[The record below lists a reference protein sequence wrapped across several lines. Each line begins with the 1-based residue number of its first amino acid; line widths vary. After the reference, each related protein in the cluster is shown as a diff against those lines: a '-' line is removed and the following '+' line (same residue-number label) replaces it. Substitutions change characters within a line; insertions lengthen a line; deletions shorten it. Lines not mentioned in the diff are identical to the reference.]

1 MAVQLSS
8 DAGNAPRARPSRYS
22 MPAQLSSD
30 AGNAAPQPAE
40 ANSAA
45 LRNLRN
51 PARTLR
57 NPAPH
62 HDHEKISYDVKKSS
76 L

>member
-1 MAVQLSS
+1 
-8 DAGNAPRARPSRYS
+8 